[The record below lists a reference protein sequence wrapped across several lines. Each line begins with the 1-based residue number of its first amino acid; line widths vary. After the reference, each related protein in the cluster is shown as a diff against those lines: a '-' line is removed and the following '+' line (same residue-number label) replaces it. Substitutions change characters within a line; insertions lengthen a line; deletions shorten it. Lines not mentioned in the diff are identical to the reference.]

1 MTISTPLI
9 LNHGFFFK
17 LHQNRK
23 QVNLLQHFLKWTHV
37 VKVLPQF
44 HRLIFLIP
52 SRELFFFFFFFFFI
66 CIAMTPKCS
75 LRHYKR
81 QISFP
86 EAKVLLR
93 HTALHSSV
101 TSLAAQ
107 SEHAWTS
114 FESELVEG
122 CGLRVPGSHTG
133 AASIQTLQWERNA
146 FASVEPKD
154 VLDGSD
160 HALQPPPS
168 SKQRKT
174 QKSFFFV
181 VTTADS
187 ML

>member
-1 MTISTPLI
+1 MWLKCCPSFTDW
-9 LNHGFFFK
+9 FFF
-17 LHQNRK
+17 
-23 QVNLLQHFLKWTHV
+23 
-37 VKVLPQF
+37 
-44 HRLIFLIP
+44 IP
-52 SRELFFFFFFFFFI
+52 SRELFFFFFFFI

-122 CGLRVPGSHTG
+122 CGLRVPGSHRG

-154 VLDGSD
+154 ALDGSD

-168 SKQRKT
+168 SNQSKT
-174 QKSFFFV
+174 QKSFLPFLFFFFFV